1 MLRAPLT
8 ATFGF
13 NKEGDMSSQEQW
25 QLAGIAPESYERYLV
40 PGIFR
45 PWAEDLIEQIALQP
59 GECVLDVACGTGIV
73 ARLAAQRVGATGSVT
88 GLDLNPG
95 MIVTA
100 RALTSSTS
108 VPIMWREGAAD
119 ALPFA
124 EASFDVVFCQQ
135 GLQFFPDRLAALRE
149 MHRILTRGGRLVLSV
164 WRALP
169 HNPYVVVLA
178 EAVARHVSPEAGAS
192 MRAPCAFGD
201 IEALRTSIREGGFR
215 ESRIR
220 IAVRLLRMQRVEE
233 FILGQLAATPLAGAV
248 AALAV
253 SAREALLSDIS
264 DALRAYRDDEGV
276 AVPLEA
282 HVVVAQA

>member
-1 MLRAPLT
+1 
-8 ATFGF
+8 
-13 NKEGDMSSQEQW
+13 MSSQEPW
-25 QLAGIAPESYERYLV
+25 QLAGSAPGNYERYLV

-59 GECVLDVACGTGIV
+59 GERVLDVACGTGIV
-73 ARLAAQRVGATGSVT
+73 ARLAAQRVGTTGSVM

-95 MIVTA
+95 MVATA
-100 RALTSSTS
+100 RALTSSTD
-108 VPIMWREGAAD
+108 VPITWREGGAD

-124 EASFDVVFCQQ
+124 EASFDVAFCQQ

-149 MHRILTRGGRLVLSV
+149 MHRVLLPGGRLALSV
-164 WRALP
+164 WRPLP
-169 HNPYVVVLA
+169 HNPYVVALA
-178 EAVARHVSPEAGAS
+178 EAVACHVSPEAGAS

-201 IEALRTSIREGGFR
+201 IEALRTIIRQGGFR

-220 IAVRLLRMQRVEE
+220 IAVRLLRIQGVEE

-248 AALAV
+248 AALAA
-253 SAREALLSDIS
+253 SAREALLNDICE
-264 DALRAYRDDEGV
+264 ALRAYRDDEGV

>member
-1 MLRAPLT
+1 
-8 ATFGF
+8 
-13 NKEGDMSSQEQW
+13 
-25 QLAGIAPESYERYLV
+25 
-40 PGIFR
+40 
-45 PWAEDLIEQIALQP
+45 
-59 GECVLDVACGTGIV
+59 
-73 ARLAAQRVGATGSVT
+73 
-88 GLDLNPG
+88 
-95 MIVTA
+95 
-100 RALTSSTS
+100 
-108 VPIMWREGAAD
+108 
-119 ALPFA
+119 
-124 EASFDVVFCQQ
+124 
-135 GLQFFPDRLAALRE
+135 
-149 MHRILTRGGRLVLSV
+149 
-164 WRALP
+164 
-169 HNPYVVVLA
+169 
-178 EAVARHVSPEAGAS
+178 

-264 DALRAYRDDEGV
+264 EALRAYRDDEGV

>member
-1 MLRAPLT
+1 
-8 ATFGF
+8 
-13 NKEGDMSSQEQW
+13 MSSQEQW
-25 QLAGIAPESYERYLV
+25 QLAGSAPESYERYLV

-59 GECVLDVACGTGIV
+59 GECVLDIACGTGIV
-73 ARLAAQRVGATGSVT
+73 ARLAAQRVGATGSVI

-95 MIVTA
+95 MVATA
-100 RALTSSTS
+100 RALTSSTG
-108 VPIMWREGAAD
+108 VPITWREGAAD

-124 EASFDVVFCQQ
+124 KASFDVVFCQQ

-149 MHRILTRGGRLVLSV
+149 MHRILTPEGRLVLSV
-164 WRALP
+164 WRSLP

-192 MRAPCAFGD
+192 LLAPCGFGD

-220 IAVRLLRMQRVEE
+220 IAVRLLRIQRVEE
-233 FILGQLAATPLAGAV
+233 FILGQLAATPVAGAV

-264 DALRAYRDDEGV
+264 ETLRAYRDDEGV